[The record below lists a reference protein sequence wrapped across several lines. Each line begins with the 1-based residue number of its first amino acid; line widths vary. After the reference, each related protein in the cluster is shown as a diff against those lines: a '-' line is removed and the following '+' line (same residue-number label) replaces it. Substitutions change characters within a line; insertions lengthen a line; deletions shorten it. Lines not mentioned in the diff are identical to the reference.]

1 MSPLARKDLD
11 TLLSTLNN
19 PSTPKLQ
26 HQWQDNT
33 YRMLLLSHP
42 LWPTRKK
49 TPSRVI
55 HTFKAFPNALIYWLN
70 PQTLSAP
77 FRWNTH
83 VTNLVKYLLH
93 APLTLCH
100 NPLNSPPGSTRL
112 SVYLPGIFPGGSKS
126 SFCAFGTFFC
136 RRKSSI
142 ELLFFCSLSVCP
154 GIMSRK
160 CCMKYLRNCLKDF
173 PILSTIPTSHP
184 AVNLVDFMVKYVSI
198 YCPCLKCKKFP
209 SRLVWNVCE
218 LLWARRTKNL
228 LKKQSENLHLK
239 VDICNL
245 LPHLRG
251 IWPIYPQV
259 KICHLSIFSAWRWV
273 VSEPCGFTPERV
285 REKCLWSFRM
295 WQKCVCVYLRSL
307 QPVDHHPVIMKF
319 SCGFAQCPAFW
330 DAKGVFG
337 ERGTKGSSLLLLVR
351 AKCAFLK
358 VGKGIIICLSDQNGW
373 MTTWSCTYYFLLFFS
388 PNLSSHSFSF
398 LSFRWPK
405 KRGKM
410 IVSGWKNSSGSSYTR
425 KKIIAI
431 VRR

>member
-142 ELLFFCSLSVCP
+142 ELLFFLFTLCMSWNYVPKMLHEIPAKLPQGFSHSQHHPYISSCCEFGWFYGKVC
-154 GIMSRK
+154 
-160 CCMKYLRNCLKDF
+160 KYLLPMSQMQEISIKTCLE
-173 PILSTIPTSHP
+173 
-184 AVNLVDFMVKYVSI
+184 
-198 YCPCLKCKKFP
+198 
-209 SRLVWNVCE
+209 R
-218 LLWARRTKNL
+218 LWASLGSK
-228 LKKQSENLHLK
+228 
-239 VDICNL
+239 D
-245 LPHLRG
+245 
-251 IWPIYPQV
+251 
-259 KICHLSIFSAWRWV
+259 
-273 VSEPCGFTPERV
+273 
-285 REKCLWSFRM
+285 
-295 WQKCVCVYLRSL
+295 QK
-307 QPVDHHPVIMKF
+307 
-319 SCGFAQCPAFW
+319 FAQ
-330 DAKGVFG
+330 
-337 ERGTKGSSLLLLVR
+337 ETE
-351 AKCAFLK
+351 
-358 VGKGIIICLSDQNGW
+358 
-373 MTTWSCTYYFLLFFS
+373 
-388 PNLSSHSFSF
+388 
-398 LSFRWPK
+398 
-405 KRGKM
+405 
-410 IVSGWKNSSGSSYTR
+410 WKLTLEGGHL
-425 KKIIAI
+425 
-431 VRR
+431 